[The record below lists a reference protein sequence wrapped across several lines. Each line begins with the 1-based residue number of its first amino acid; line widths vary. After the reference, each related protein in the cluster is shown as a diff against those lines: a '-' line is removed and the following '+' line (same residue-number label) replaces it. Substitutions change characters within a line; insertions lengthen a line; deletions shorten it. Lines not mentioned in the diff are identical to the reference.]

1 MADVDIDTTWLD
13 ELAGKL
19 AGMAVKDLPQ
29 IERAGLRSV
38 NEVVKP
44 ALIEATPV
52 ASLETRYTRVSS
64 QSTASLSTALPI
76 GKLRESVRARVLEP
90 KGDLG
95 RAAVVDF
102 GKYSHVANW
111 VDAGHVL
118 VKGGRAGKGREIGHV
133 EAKPFIRA
141 VQDSL
146 QAEAEEAMVAGADAE
161 VDRILNK

>member
-1 MADVDIDTTWLD
+1 MPDVDIDIDTTWLD
-13 ELAGKL
+13 QLAEKL
-19 AGMAVKDLPQ
+19 EGMTVKDLPQ

-52 ASLETRYTRVSS
+52 ALQTPSE
-64 QSTASLSTALPI
+64 LSTALPV
-76 GKLRESVRARVLEP
+76 GKLKSSVRARVLEP
-90 KGDLG
+90 RNGLG

-102 GKYSHVANW
+102 GKYGYIANW

-118 VKGGRAGKGREIGHV
+118 VKGGRKGKGREIGHV

-146 QAEAEEAMVAGADAE
+146 QTEAEEAMVAGAEAE
-161 VDRILNK
+161 VEQILNGR